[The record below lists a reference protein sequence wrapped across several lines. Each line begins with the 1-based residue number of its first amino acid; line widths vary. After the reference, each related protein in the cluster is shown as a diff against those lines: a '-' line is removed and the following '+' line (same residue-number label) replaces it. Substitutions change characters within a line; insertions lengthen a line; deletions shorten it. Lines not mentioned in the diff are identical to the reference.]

1 MSIAK
6 QIMISVRSA
15 RSRYSQYLADK
26 KECEVKERAQMKRK
40 AELEELRM
48 KTKRLISDIDA
59 LHISVKQYAEK
70 CETTGDLTYIAK
82 SNSLRRT
89 ADEKE
94 EELKKVN

>member
-1 MSIAK
+1 
-6 QIMISVRSA
+6 
-15 RSRYSQYLADK
+15 
-26 KECEVKERAQMKRK
+26 MKRK

-59 LHISVKQYAEK
+59 LHISVKKNAEK

-94 EELKKVN
+94 ELKKVNEEDAKIEKYEYTVLYLYDIS

>member
-1 MSIAK
+1 
-6 QIMISVRSA
+6 
-15 RSRYSQYLADK
+15 
-26 KECEVKERAQMKRK
+26 MKRK

-59 LHISVKQYAEK
+59 LHISVKKYAEK

-94 EELKKVN
+94 ELKKVNEEDAKIEKYEYTVLYLYDIS